1 MKTNFK
7 NFAFILL
14 FSIFLFSCQTEES
27 IGDELPLNAVE
38 KLKDE
43 KIISPNEVS
52 SRTTNICDFKI
63 TTANNSNLV
72 SIGETKTFTVSD
84 NVPLSTTLSWSV
96 LSGENID
103 IIGSTNSRSFTVH
116 FNSGFTIGAIRL
128 ETNYSGGCN
137 LEFSVYLESPY
148 VPNCNNVITP
158 PFPYPIYSTFGSPVP
173 SNYEKDNLGSNYICT
188 TTINNELSVP
198 YERCASYNWQISPGG
213 NQGKVFPSGNSA
225 IVTVSQPGTY
235 TVTLTTTNVAGSRVE
250 KFILYAEDCD
260 GGIGSGGF

>member
-14 FSIFLFSCQTEES
+14 FSIFLFSCQTEEPF
-27 IGDELPLNAVE
+27 GNELPQNAVE

-43 KIISPNEVS
+43 N
-52 SRTTNICDFKI
+52 T
-63 TTANNSNLV
+63 LV
-72 SIGETKTFTVSD
+72 SKSGNCSYIDVDNESKLYRGEYRTYTVVENHSSYQWYIQSGN
-84 NVPLSTTLSWSV
+84 NVQ
-96 LSGENID
+96 
-103 IIGSTNSRSFTVH
+103 IIGASNQKSVTLYFTQA
-116 FNSGFTIGAIRL
+116 FTQAEIKVVFGDCDERFTLTDARL
-128 ETNYSGGCN
+128 DCDC
-137 LEFSVYLESPY
+137 SVYP
-148 VPNCNNVITP
+148 TP
-158 PFPYPIYSTFGSPVP
+158 PLAYPIYSQFGSPVP
-173 SNYEKDNLGSNYICT
+173 SGYSEGNLGSNYICT